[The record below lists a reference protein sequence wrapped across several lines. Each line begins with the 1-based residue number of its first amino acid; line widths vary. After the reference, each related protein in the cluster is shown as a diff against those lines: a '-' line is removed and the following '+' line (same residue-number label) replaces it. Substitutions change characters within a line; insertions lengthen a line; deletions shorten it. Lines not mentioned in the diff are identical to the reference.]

1 VSAVVDERVRLVQKV
16 GGGREIRVLAS
27 DVNAMGREAF
37 SSTIEAMGID
47 LADLGEPRAL
57 RSHPAEFRIIVKERS

>member
-1 VSAVVDERVRLVQKV
+1 
-16 GGGREIRVLAS
+16 
-27 DVNAMGREAF
+27 
-37 SSTIEAMGID
+37 MGID